1 MSHIMF
7 DIDWSN
13 MFSDRSKMQDTRIE
27 DAVHG
32 SDSREAQQRRN
43 RRGKLVTE
51 VQA

>member
-1 MSHIMF
+1 MSHNIF

-13 MFSDRSKMQDTRIE
+13 MFSDRSNMQDVRIE

-32 SDSREAQQRRN
+32 SNSREAQQRRN
-43 RRGKLVTE
+43 RRGKLVTA